1 MKYYII
7 AGEASGDLHGSN
19 LIKALQKESPEIDI
33 RFWGGDLMSALA
45 GEPVKHI
52 KDLAFMG
59 FIEVIANLRT
69 ILKNISF
76 CKADILAYQPDA
88 LILIDYPG
96 FNMRIAEFAK
106 ETKIPV
112 HYYISPQIW
121 AWKQNRVHKI
131 KKFVDEMYCILPF
144 EKDFYAKFGREVH
157 YVGHPLVDA
166 IQHFKKTAT
175 DPSSF
180 RAEFGLSD
188 KKLLALLPGSRLQE
202 IKLKLPIMLEAAKR
216 FTGME
221 IVVAGAPNIP
231 EEYYRKLA
239 KDISIKVIS
248 NRTYDILNQAHLG
261 MVTSGT
267 ATLET
272 ALFKVPQVVCYKGN
286 PISVMIA
293 RRLIKVPYIS
303 LVNLIMNKEVVKELI
318 QKDLTTTAIC
328 DQLSELNV
336 GQKRDRLMHEYDSLE
351 QLLGDGGAS
360 EKIAHLILASTARQV
375 N

>member
-19 LIKALQKESPEIDI
+19 LIRALQKEAPEIDI
-33 RFWGGDLMSALA
+33 RFWGGDRMSALA

-59 FIEVIANLRT
+59 FVEVIANLRT

-76 CKADILAYQPDA
+76 CKADVLAFKPDA
-88 LILIDYPG
+88 LLLIDYPG
-96 FNMRIAEFAK
+96 FNMRIAEFAQQNN
-106 ETKIPV
+106 IPV
-112 HYYISPQIW
+112 HYYVSPQIW

-144 EKDFYAKFGREVH
+144 EKDFYAKFDREVH

-166 IQHFKKTAT
+166 IQHFKKTAI
-175 DPSSF
+175 DPIAF
-180 RAEFGLSD
+180 RNEFGLSD
-188 KKLLALLPGSRLQE
+188 KKLMALLPGSRLQE
-202 IKLKLPIMLEAAKR
+202 IKLKLPIMLDAAKR
-216 FTGME
+216 FNEME

-231 EEYYRKLA
+231 EAYYQELA
-239 KDISIKVIS
+239 KDIPIKVIS
-248 NRTYDILNQAHLG
+248 NRTYDILNQAHLA

-286 PISVMIA
+286 PISVTIA

-303 LVNLIMNKEVVKELI
+303 LVNLIINREVVKELI
-318 QKDLTTTAIC
+318 QKDLTANAIY
-328 DQLSELNV
+328 DTLYALNE
-336 GQKRDRLMHEYDSLE
+336 GEKREALMQDYETLE
-351 QLLGDGGAS
+351 RVLGDGGAS
-360 EKIAHLILASTARQV
+360 EKIAHLILSSTTKRV
-375 N
+375 E

>member
-19 LIKALQKESPEIDI
+19 LIKALQSESPEIDI
-33 RFWGGDLMSALA
+33 RFWGGDQMSALA

-52 KDLAFMG
+52 KELAFMG
-59 FIEVIANLRT
+59 FVEVIANLRT

-76 CKADILAYQPDA
+76 CKQDLLAFKPDA

-106 ETKIPV
+106 QNKIPV
-112 HYYISPQIW
+112 HYYVSPQIW

-144 EKDFYAKFGREVH
+144 EKDFYAKFDREVH

-166 IQHFKKTAT
+166 IQQFKEAAIE
-175 DPSSF
+175 PIVF
-180 RAEFGLSD
+180 RTEFGFSD
-188 KKLLALLPGSRLQE
+188 NKLMALLPGSRLQE
-202 IKLKLPIMLEAAKR
+202 IKLKLPIMLDAAKR
-216 FTGME
+216 FTEME

-239 KDISIKVIS
+239 KDIPIKVIS
-248 NRTYDILNQAHLG
+248 NRTYDILNQAHLA

-286 PISVMIA
+286 PVSVAIA

-318 QKDLTTTAIC
+318 QKDLTASAIYAHLSVLNEGEKRAALLDEY
-328 DQLSELNV
+328 DQLE
-336 GQKRDRLMHEYDSLE
+336 RI
-351 QLLGDGGAS
+351 LGGGGAS
-360 EKIAHLILASTARQV
+360 EKIAQLILSATSKQV
-375 N
+375 F

>member
-19 LIKALQKESPEIDI
+19 LIKALQKESPAIDI
-33 RFWGGDLMSALA
+33 RFWGGDRMKALA
-45 GEPVKHI
+45 GEPVRHI

-59 FIEVIANLRT
+59 FVEVVANLRT
-69 ILKNISF
+69 IVKNISF
-76 CKADILAYQPDA
+76 CKADVLAYQPDA

-106 ETKIPV
+106 AHQIPV
-112 HYYISPQIW
+112 HYYVSPQIW
-121 AWKQNRVHKI
+121 AWKENRVHKI

-144 EKDFYAKFGREVH
+144 EKDFYAKFDRDVH

-166 IQHFKKTAT
+166 IQDFKETAIDRVT
-175 DPSSF
+175 F
-180 RAEFGLSD
+180 RTEFDLSE
-188 KKLLALLPGSRLQE
+188 KKLMALLPGSRLQE
-202 IKLKLPIMLEAAKR
+202 IKLKLPIMLDAAKR
-216 FTGME
+216 FNEME

-231 EEYYRKLA
+231 EAYYKALA
-239 KDISIKVIS
+239 KDIPIKVIS
-248 NRTYDILNQAHLG
+248 NRTYDILNQAHLA

-286 PISVMIA
+286 PISVAIA

-303 LVNLIMNKEVVKELI
+303 LVNLIMNREVVKELI
-318 QKDLTTTAIC
+318 QQDLTLSAIY
-328 DQLSELNV
+328 DNLQGLNE
-336 GQKRDRLMHEYDSLE
+336 GAKREVLMKDYDTLE
-351 QLLGDGGAS
+351 RVLGDGGAS
-360 EKIAHLILASTARQV
+360 EKIAHLILTSTLKKED
-375 N
+375 

>member
-19 LIKALQKESPEIDI
+19 LIRALQKEAPEIDI
-33 RFWGGDLMSALA
+33 RFWGGDRMSALA

-59 FIEVIANLRT
+59 FVEVIANLRT

-76 CKADILAYQPDA
+76 CKADVLAFKPDA
-88 LILIDYPG
+88 LLLIDYPG
-96 FNMRIAEFAK
+96 FNMRIAEFAQQNN
-106 ETKIPV
+106 IPV
-112 HYYISPQIW
+112 HYYVSPQIW
-121 AWKQNRVHKI
+121 AWKQNRIHKI

-144 EKDFYAKFGREVH
+144 EKDFYAKFDREVH

-166 IQHFKKTAT
+166 IQHFKKTAI
-175 DPSSF
+175 DPIAF
-180 RAEFGLSD
+180 RNEFGLSD
-188 KKLLALLPGSRLQE
+188 KKLMALLPGSRLQE
-202 IKLKLPIMLEAAKR
+202 IKLKLPIMLDAAKR
-216 FTGME
+216 FNEME

-231 EEYYRKLA
+231 EAYYQELA
-239 KDISIKVIS
+239 KDIPIKVIS
-248 NRTYDILNQAHLG
+248 NRTYDILNQAHLA

-286 PISVMIA
+286 PISVTIA

-303 LVNLIMNKEVVKELI
+303 LVNLIINREVVKELI
-318 QKDLTTTAIC
+318 QKDLTANAIY
-328 DQLSELNV
+328 DTLYALNE
-336 GQKRDRLMHEYDSLE
+336 GEKREALMQDYETLE
-351 QLLGDGGAS
+351 RVLGDGGAS
-360 EKIAHLILASTARQV
+360 EKIAHLILSSTTKRV
-375 N
+375 E